1 MLFSPTLIDMDRK
14 GDHLEIVIG
23 TSAGNVHVIET
34 DNGVKERQGFPY
46 SMGTIHGQ
54 VCILL

>member
-1 MLFSPTLIDMDRK
+1 MDRK

-54 VCILL
+54 VCIQL